1 VAGKLNGKVA
11 IVTGAGLGI
20 GRGIATVLAREGAR
34 VVVANRDRR
43 PTGED
48 TAAAIRAEGGDAV
61 AIRCDVSEQGDVQR
75 MVAQTVDRYGRLDI
89 LVNNAAIGMY
99 KTVEELTSEEWD
111 LCLGTNLKG
120 MFLCSKYAIPHLR
133 QAGGGSIVSI
143 SSVHAFRTTASCS
156 PYAATKAGQVAL
168 TRAMALDYARER
180 IRVNAVCPG
189 WTRSALVEGIF
200 AASGDAERMER
211 AVAAR
216 QPMGRIG
223 EPEDIGRAVA
233 YLCSE
238 DAAFITGTTLV
249 VDGGLLALLE
259 GGAGAGSE
267 QTL

>member
-1 VAGKLNGKVA
+1 VTQKLSGKVA

-20 GRGIATVLAREGAR
+20 GRGIAAVLAREGAR

-43 PTGED
+43 PTGEEA
-48 TAAAIRAEGGDAV
+48 AAAIRAQGGEAI
-61 AIRCDVSEQGDVQR
+61 AIRCDVSDESDVR
-75 MVAQTVDRYGRLDI
+75 RLVDQTVARFGRLDI
-89 LVNNAAIGMY
+89 LVNNAAIGVY
-99 KTVEELTSEEWD
+99 KTVEELTVEEWD
-111 LCLGTNLKG
+111 LCLDTNLKG
-120 MFLCSKYAIPHLR
+120 MFLCSKHSIPHMR
-133 QAGGGSIVSI
+133 RAGGGSIVSI

-189 WTRSALVEGIF
+189 WTRSALVQGIF
-200 AASGDAERMER
+200 DASGDPARMER
-211 AVAAR
+211 TVADR

-223 EPEDIGRAVA
+223 EPEDIGKAVA
-233 YLCSE
+233 YLCSD
-238 DAAFITGTTLV
+238 DAAFVTGTTLV

-267 QTL
+267 DRL